1 MKATLLIL
9 AAIGAQACQR
19 ERVFNHHPHRHVK
32 RQGIFPPALTPDE
45 EILMNS
51 FDATS
56 ISEWSYYYSMLHEA
70 PKEADANVL
79 QLMVPIWQEPT
90 NLWLNG
96 PPTSGQNMAL
106 HQDLTSTV
114 SECSRAQS
122 VHVLD

>member
-1 MKATLLIL
+1 
-9 AAIGAQACQR
+9 
-19 ERVFNHHPHRHVK
+19 
-32 RQGIFPPALTPDE
+32 
-45 EILMNS
+45 MNS

-90 NLWLNG
+90 SLWLNG